1 MKQTMQSMRKLMQKN
16 NVDPRSERSEPVD
29 IEDVNPDPM
38 QLRFCSDG
46 TLREMFQINV
56 KQELKRARRIHPHR
70 ITNVHEGY
78 ALLCEELNKEFFDE
92 VCKKEKHHD
101 PIAMYKELV
110 QIAVV
115 AQRIA
120 EDVLPV

>member
-1 MKQTMQSMRKLMQKN
+1 MKQTKN
-16 NVDPRSERSEPVD
+16 SVDTGSESVD

-38 QLRFCSDG
+38 QLLWSPHG
-46 TLREMFQINV
+46 ELTTTFQRNV
-56 KQELKRARRIHPHR
+56 RHELERARRIHPHR

-120 EDVLPV
+120 EDVLRV

>member
-1 MKQTMQSMRKLMQKN
+1 MKKTNKDKVQPSDEDFGAVLDTAI
-16 NVDPRSERSEPVD
+16 DPETD
-29 IEDVNPDPM
+29 KM
-38 QLRFCSDG
+38 QLIWSRHGDLSS
-46 TLREMFQINV
+46 TFQRNV
-56 KQELKRARRIHPHR
+56 THELARARRIHPNK
-70 ITNVHEGY
+70 IVNVHEGY

-110 QIAVV
+110 QVAVV

>member
-1 MKQTMQSMRKLMQKN
+1 MKKTNKDKVQPYAEAF
-16 NVDPRSERSEPVD
+16 VDTA
-29 IEDVNPDPM
+29 IDPETDKM
-38 QLRFCSDG
+38 QLIWSRHGDL
-46 TLREMFQINV
+46 TTFQRNV
-56 KQELKRARRIHPHR
+56 THELARARRIHPHK
-70 ITNVHEGY
+70 IVNVHEGY

>member
-1 MKQTMQSMRKLMQKN
+1 MKKTSKVESCGEDFGAVLDTAIDPETDTMQLIWSSRGDLTTTFQR
-16 NVDPRSERSEPVD
+16 NVAH
-29 IEDVNPDPM
+29 
-38 QLRFCSDG
+38 
-46 TLREMFQINV
+46 
-56 KQELKRARRIHPHR
+56 ELARARRIHPNK
-70 ITNVHEGY
+70 IVNVHEGY

-120 EDVLPV
+120 EDVLQV

>member
-1 MKQTMQSMRKLMQKN
+1 MKKTSKVEPCGEDFGAVLDTAI
-16 NVDPRSERSEPVD
+16 DPETD
-29 IEDVNPDPM
+29 KM
-38 QLRFCSDG
+38 QLTWSRRGDLSHA
-46 TLREMFQINV
+46 FQINV
-56 KQELKRARRIHPHR
+56 THELERARRIHPHK
-70 ITNVHEGY
+70 IASVHEGY

-120 EDVLPV
+120 EDVLQV

>member
-1 MKQTMQSMRKLMQKN
+1 MKKTNKDKVQPSDEDFGAVLDTAI
-16 NVDPRSERSEPVD
+16 DPETD
-29 IEDVNPDPM
+29 KM
-38 QLRFCSDG
+38 QLIWSSRGDLA
-46 TLREMFQINV
+46 TTFQRNV
-56 KQELKRARRIHPHR
+56 THELARARRIHPHK
-70 ITNVHEGY
+70 IVNVHEGY